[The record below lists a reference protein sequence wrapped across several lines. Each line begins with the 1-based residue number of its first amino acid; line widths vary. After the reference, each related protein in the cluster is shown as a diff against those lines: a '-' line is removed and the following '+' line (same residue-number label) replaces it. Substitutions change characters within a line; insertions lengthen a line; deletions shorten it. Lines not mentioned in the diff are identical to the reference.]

1 MPTRAPGAGSLFS
14 GWQLV
19 HRRPFSGRI
28 HGGCLAEHPGLFDGL
43 VMLAAYSTQDFS
55 QLDVKVLNILASED
69 QVLNQSKY
77 ETGKALLPAG
87 FEELVIEGGC
97 HAGFGLYGPQAGDG
111 TVTMIPQ
118 AQPGGRI
125 QDPPLRRD
133 VGGALY
139 MPTRVEGV

>member
-1 MPTRAPGAGSLFS
+1 
-14 GWQLV
+14 
-19 HRRPFSGRI
+19 
-28 HGGCLAEHPGLFDGL
+28 
-43 VMLAAYSTQDFS
+43 MLAAYSTQDFS

-111 TVTMIPQ
+111 TVTIIPQ